1 MEQNNVQPAPSPSN
15 RRDKSRISS
24 VSESSKL
31 SLINPNLHMSKEL
44 KREKKDKPGSLSSKT
59 VSPKIDNSPNAPFSK
74 RNSLSVAS
82 TGLFSTSVSTKERT
96 NSLGSVFF

>member
-1 MEQNNVQPAPSPSN
+1 MDQNNVQPAPSPSN

-31 SLINPNLHMSKEL
+31 SLINPMSKEL
-44 KREKKDKPGSLSSKT
+44 KREKKDKSGSLSSKT
-59 VSPKIDNSPNAPFSK
+59 VSPKIDNSPNAPFSNI
-74 RNSLSVAS
+74 NSLSVAS
-82 TGLFSTSVSTKERT
+82 TGLISTSLSTKERT